1 MAQGFE
7 RAGFTFS
14 RPFAQMK
21 RRDFLHAS
29 ALAFS
34 AALLRAQTADRPLTV
49 GVIGHT
55 GQGNYGHGEDAVWLK
70 IPQTKIVA
78 VADADPKGLAIEAK
92 KLGGVK
98 AFADY
103 RLMLAEAKPE
113 IAAICAR
120 HIHEHRDMIVAAV
133 EAGVKGIY
141 IEKPFVRTLA
151 EADEIAKLCAEKGV
165 RLAIAHRN
173 RYHPVLETVKQLVA
187 AGEIGELKE
196 VRVRGKQDQRGGG
209 LDLWVLGGH
218 GFNLATIFTGPA
230 VSCEATVLVEGRP
243 ATKADIHLGDEG
255 VGLIVGDEVHARY
268 ETKGGIPIFFDSKK
282 GSWKPGMPFG
292 ARLIGTKGVISL
304 QVDEEPLA
312 VLERDGIK
320 LWVTTGGVGKPEPIA
335 DIKLVNG
342 GHHGAVRDLLAAI
355 ADKREPLCG
364 PEAGRETV
372 EMTLAV
378 FASFAADGKKVT
390 LPLADRQHP
399 LR

>member
-1 MAQGFE
+1 
-7 RAGFTFS
+7 
-14 RPFAQMK
+14 MK
-21 RRDFLHAS
+21 RRDFLSAT
-29 ALAFS
+29 ALALS
-34 AALLRAQTADRPLTV
+34 AALLRAQSADRPLTV

-70 IPQTKIVA
+70 IPQTTIVA
-78 VADADPKGLAIEAK
+78 VADADPKGLSAEAK

-98 AFADY
+98 AFSDY
-103 RLMLAEAKPE
+103 RVMLAETKPD

-120 HIHEHRDMIVAAV
+120 HIHEHRDMIVAAI

-151 EADEIAKLCAEKGV
+151 EADEVVKLCADKGV

-173 RYHPVLETVKQLVA
+173 RYHPVLETVRKLVA
-187 AGEIGELKE
+187 EGEIGELKE

-218 GFNLATIFTGPA
+218 GFNLATLFTGPA
-230 VSCEATVLVEGRP
+230 ISCEATILVEGRP
-243 ATKADIHLGDEG
+243 ATKADIHPGDEG
-255 VGLIVGDEVHARY
+255 VGPIVGDEVHARY
-268 ETKGGIPIFFDSKK
+268 ETKSGIPLYFDSKK
-282 GSWKPGMPFG
+282 GTWTPGTPFG
-292 ARLIGTKGVISL
+292 ARLIGSKGVISL
-304 QVDEEPLA
+304 QIDEEPLA
-312 VLERDGIK
+312 VLEREGRKFPITTAGI
-320 LWVTTGGVGKPEPIA
+320 GQAEPIK

-355 ADKREPLCG
+355 AEKREPLCG

-372 EMTLAV
+372 ELTLAV
-378 FASFAADGKKVT
+378 FASFAAGGQKVA
-390 LPLADRQHP
+390 LPLADRLHP

>member
-1 MAQGFE
+1 MQ
-7 RAGFTFS
+7 
-14 RPFAQMK
+14 
-21 RRDFLHAS
+21 RRNFLITS
-29 ALAFS
+29 ALALTTFLLGAQ
-34 AALLRAQTADRPLTV
+34 AAERPLTV

-55 GQGNYGHGEDAVWLK
+55 GQGNYGHGEDTVWLK
-70 IPQTKIVA
+70 IPQTRIVA
-78 VADADPKGLAIEAK
+78 VADADPKGLAVAAQ

-103 RLMLAEAKPE
+103 RAMLAEAKPD
-113 IAAICAR
+113 IVAICPR

-151 EADEIAKLCAEKGV
+151 EADEIVKLCADKDV

-173 RYHPVLETVKQLVA
+173 RYHPVLKTVKQLIDS
-187 AGEIGELKE
+187 GEIGELKE

-218 GFNLATIFTGPA
+218 GFNLATLFTGPA
-230 VSCEATVLVEGRP
+230 ISCEATILVEGRP
-243 ATKADIHLGDEG
+243 ATKADVRAGDEG
-255 VGLIVGDEVHARY
+255 VGLIVGDEIHARY
-268 ETKGGIPIFFDSKK
+268 ETKSGIPLYFDSKK
-282 GSWKPGMPFG
+282 GTPAKGTPFG

-304 QVDEEPLA
+304 QIDEEPLA
-312 VLERDGIK
+312 ILERDSQKTPITTAGI
-320 LWVTTGGVGKPEPIA
+320 GEPEPIQ

-342 GHHGAVRDLLAAI
+342 GHHGAIRDLLAAI
-355 ADKREPLCG
+355 AEKREPLCG

-372 EMTLAV
+372 ELALAV
-378 FASFAADGKKVT
+378 FASFAADGKKVA
-390 LPLADRQHP
+390 LPLVDRRHP

>member
-1 MAQGFE
+1 MQ
-7 RAGFTFS
+7 
-14 RPFAQMK
+14 
-21 RRDFLHAS
+21 RRDFISLS
-29 ALAFS
+29 ALALS
-34 AALLRAQTADRPLTV
+34 AALLRAQTAERPLTV

-55 GQGNYGHGEDAVWLK
+55 GQGNYGHGQDAVWLK

-78 VADADPKGLAIEAK
+78 VADADPKGLAVAAQ

-103 RLMLAEAKPE
+103 RAMLAEAKPD
-113 IAAICAR
+113 IVAICPR

-151 EADEIAKLCAEKGV
+151 EADEIVKLCADKGV

-173 RYHPVLETVKQLVA
+173 RYHPVLATVKRLVD

-218 GFNLATIFTGPA
+218 GFNLATLFTGPA
-230 VSCEATVLVEGRP
+230 ISCEATILVESRP
-243 ATKADIHLGDEG
+243 ATKADIRPGDEG
-255 VGLIVGDEVHARY
+255 VGMIVGDEIHARY
-268 ETKGGIPIFFDSKK
+268 ETKSGIPLYFDSKK
-282 GSWKPGMPFG
+282 GAGKPGGSFG
-292 ARLIGTKGVISL
+292 ARLIGTKGIISL

-312 VLERDGIK
+312 ILERDGKKTPI
-320 LWVTTGGVGKPEPIA
+320 TSAGIGQPEPIQ

-342 GHHGAVRDLLAAI
+342 GHHGAIRDLLAAI
-355 ADKREPLCG
+355 AEKREPLCG
-364 PEAGRETV
+364 PEAGRETI
-372 EMTLAV
+372 ELTMGV
-378 FASFAADGKKVT
+378 FASFAAGGKKVT
-390 LPLADRQHP
+390 LSLADRQHP

>member
-1 MAQGFE
+1 
-7 RAGFTFS
+7 
-14 RPFAQMK
+14 MK
-21 RRDFLHAS
+21 RREFLSAS
-29 ALAFS
+29 ALALS
-34 AALLRAQTADRPLTV
+34 AVLLRAQSNERTLSV

-55 GQGNYGHGEDAVWLK
+55 GQGNYGHGQDTVWLK
-70 IPQTKIVA
+70 ISQTKIIA
-78 VADADPKGLAIEAK
+78 VADADPKGLAVAAQ

-98 AFADY
+98 AYADY
-103 RLMLAEAKPE
+103 KLMLAEAKPD
-113 IAAICAR
+113 IVAICPR
-120 HIHEHRDMIVAAV
+120 HIHEHRDMIVAAI

-151 EADEIAKLCAEKGV
+151 EADEIVKLCADKGV

-173 RYHPVLETVKQLVA
+173 RYHPVLSTVKRLVV

-218 GFNLATIFTGPA
+218 GFNLATLFTGPA
-230 VSCEATVLVEGRP
+230 ISCEATILVEGRP
-243 ATKADIHLGDEG
+243 ATKADIHPGDEG

-268 ETKGGIPIFFDSKK
+268 ETKSGIPLYFDSKK
-282 GSWKPGMPFG
+282 GDSPKGAPFG
-292 ARLIGTKGVISL
+292 ARLIGTKGIISL

-312 VLERDGIK
+312 ILERDGKKTPI
-320 LWVTTGGVGKPEPIA
+320 TTAGIGQPEPIK

-355 ADKREPLCG
+355 AEKRDPLCG
-364 PEAGRETV
+364 PLAGRETI
-372 EMTLAV
+372 ELTTAV
-378 FASFAADGKKVT
+378 FASFSAGGKKVS

>member
-1 MAQGFE
+1 
-7 RAGFTFS
+7 
-14 RPFAQMK
+14 MK
-21 RRDFLHAS
+21 RREFLSAS
-29 ALAFS
+29 ALALS
-34 AALLRAQTADRPLTV
+34 AVLLRAQSNERTLSV

-55 GQGNYGHGEDAVWLK
+55 GQGNYGHGQDTVWLK
-70 IPQTKIVA
+70 IPQTKIIA
-78 VADADPKGLAIEAK
+78 VADADPKGLAVAAQ

-98 AFADY
+98 AYADY
-103 RLMLAEAKPE
+103 KLMLAEAKPE
-113 IAAICAR
+113 IVAICPR
-120 HIHEHRDMIVAAV
+120 HIHEHRDMIVAAI

-151 EADEIAKLCAEKGV
+151 EADEIVKLCADKGV

-173 RYHPVLETVKQLVA
+173 RYHPVLATVKRLVD

-218 GFNLATIFTGPA
+218 GFNLATVFTGPA
-230 VSCEATVLVEGRP
+230 TSCEATILVEGRP
-243 ATKADIHLGDEG
+243 ATKADIHPGDEG

-268 ETKGGIPIFFDSKK
+268 ETKSGIPLYFDSKK
-282 GSWKPGMPFG
+282 GSWTKGTPFG
-292 ARLIGTKGVISL
+292 ARLIGTKGIISL

-312 VLERDGIK
+312 ILERDGKKTPI
-320 LWVTTGGVGKPEPIA
+320 TTAGIGQPEPIK

-355 ADKREPLCG
+355 AEKRDPLCG
-364 PEAGRETV
+364 PLAGRETI
-372 EMTLAV
+372 ELTMGV
-378 FASFAADGKKVT
+378 FASYVAGGKKIS
-390 LPLADRQHP
+390 LPQADRQNP

>member
-1 MAQGFE
+1 
-7 RAGFTFS
+7 
-14 RPFAQMK
+14 MK
-21 RRDFLHAS
+21 RRDFLLTS
-29 ALAFS
+29 ALALS
-34 AALLRAQTADRPLTV
+34 SGLLRGQTAPRVLTV

-55 GQGNYGHGEDAVWLK
+55 GQGNFGHGQDAVWLK

-78 VADADPKGLAIEAK
+78 VADADSAGLAGAAQ

-103 RLMLAEAKPE
+103 RAMLAEAKPD
-113 IAAICAR
+113 IVAICPR
-120 HIHEHRDMIVAAV
+120 HIHEHRDMIVAAI

-141 IEKPFVRTLA
+141 IEKPFVRTLV
-151 EADEIAKLCAEKGV
+151 EADEIVKLCAAKGV

-173 RYHPVLETVKQLVA
+173 RYHPVLATIQKLVD
-187 AGEIGELKE
+187 AGEIGDLKE

-218 GFNLATIFTGPA
+218 GFNLATLFTGPA
-230 VSCEATVLVEGRP
+230 ISCEATILVEGRP
-243 ATKADIHLGDEG
+243 ATKADIIPGDEG
-255 VGLIVGDEVHARY
+255 VGPIVGDEIHARY
-268 ETKGGIPIFFDSKK
+268 ETKSGISLYFDSKK
-282 GSWKPGMPFG
+282 GSWAKGTPFG
-292 ARLIGTKGVISL
+292 ARLIGTKGIISL

-312 VLERDGIK
+312 ILERDGKKTPI
-320 LWVTTGGVGKPEPIA
+320 TTAGIGQPESIQ

-355 ADKREPLCG
+355 AERREPLCG

-372 EMTLAV
+372 ELTLGV
-378 FASFAADGKKVT
+378 FASFAAGGKKVT

>member
-1 MAQGFE
+1 
-7 RAGFTFS
+7 
-14 RPFAQMK
+14 
-21 RRDFLHAS
+21 L
-29 ALAFS
+29 ALS
-34 AALLRAQTADRPLTV
+34 AALLRGQTAERPLTV
-49 GVIGHT
+49 GVVGHT
-55 GQGNYGHGEDAVWLK
+55 GQGNYGHGQDAVWLK

-78 VADADPKGLAIEAK
+78 VADADPAGLAVAAQ

-103 RLMLAEAKPE
+103 RVMLAEAKPD
-113 IAAICAR
+113 IVAICPR

-151 EADEIAKLCAEKGV
+151 EADEIVKLCADKGV

-173 RYHPVLETVKQLVA
+173 RYHPVLATVKRLVD

-218 GFNLATIFTGPA
+218 GFNLATLFTGPA
-230 VSCEATVLVEGRP
+230 ISCEATILVEGRP
-243 ATKADIHLGDEG
+243 ATKADILVGDEG
-255 VGLIVGDEVHARY
+255 VGPIVGDEIHARY
-268 ETKGGIPIFFDSKK
+268 ETKSGIPLVFDSKK
-282 GSWKPGMPFG
+282 GAGKPGGSFG
-292 ARLIGTKGVISL
+292 ARLIGTKGIISL

-312 VLERDGIK
+312 ILERDGKKTPI
-320 LWVTTGGVGKPEPIA
+320 TTAGIGQPEPIR

-364 PEAGRETV
+364 PEAGRETI
-372 EMTLAV
+372 ELTMGV
-378 FASFAADGKKVT
+378 FASFAAGGKKVT

>member
-1 MAQGFE
+1 MQ
-7 RAGFTFS
+7 
-14 RPFAQMK
+14 
-21 RRDFLHAS
+21 RRDFLVTS
-29 ALAFS
+29 ALALS
-34 AALLRAQTADRPLTV
+34 AALLRAQSADRPLTV

-70 IPQTKIVA
+70 IPQAKIVA
-78 VADADPKGLAIEAK
+78 VADADPNGLAAEAK
-92 KLGGVK
+92 KLGDVK

-103 RLMLAEAKPE
+103 KAMLAEVRPE

-120 HIHEHRDMIVAAV
+120 HIHEHRDMIVAAI

-151 EADEIAKLCAEKGV
+151 EADEVVRLCAAKGV

-218 GFNLATIFTGPA
+218 GFNLATLFTGPA
-230 VSCEATVLVEGRP
+230 TSCEATILVEGRP
-243 ATKADIHLGDEG
+243 ATKADIHEGDEG
-255 VGLIVGDEVHARY
+255 VGPIVGDEVHARY
-268 ETKGGIPIFFDSKK
+268 ETKSGIPLHFDSKK
-282 GSWKPGMPFG
+282 GTWKPGIPFG
-292 ARLIGTKGVISL
+292 ARLVGTKGIISL

-312 VLERDGIK
+312 ILERDGAKTPI
-320 LWVTTGGVGKPEPIA
+320 TTGGIGKPEPIK

-342 GHHGAVRDLLAAI
+342 GHHGAVRDLLSAI
-355 ADKREPLCG
+355 AEKREPLCG

-372 EMTLAV
+372 ELTLGV
-378 FASFAADGKKVT
+378 FASFAAGGKKVL